1 MGRPRDEEL
10 DRKIIEAAVEEF
22 YRVGYTALS
31 LASIATRADV
41 RPGAIYTRFRDK
53 PEVLEAILEHILAA
67 DVRGMVELPGDGPYE
82 DLLHAV
88 REVHKSFSDDDVFAI
103 PALLLQNT
111 DEAQGVEEI
120 IRAGHIR
127 RNRHMTLLRPAL
139 EAAKE
144 AGVIGEH
151 VSVGYASAMVIGA
164 YFSMLL
170 GMDHSD
176 LPDDTAERLLATL
189 GVNP

>member
-22 YRVGYTALS
+22 YRVGYAALS
-31 LASIATRADV
+31 LSSIATRADV
-41 RPGAIYTRFRDK
+41 RPGAMYTRFRDK
-53 PEVLEAILEHILAA
+53 PEVLEAILEHILSA
-67 DVRGMVELPGDGPYE
+67 DVRGMAELPGDGPYE

-88 REVHKSFSDDDVFAI
+88 REVHKSFSDADVFAI

-111 DEAQGVEEI
+111 EEAQGVEEI

-139 EAAKE
+139 TAAKE
-144 AGVIGEH
+144 AGLVGKDVSIGF
-151 VSVGYASAMVIGA
+151 AAAMIVGA

-176 LPDDTAERLLATL
+176 LPDDTPERLLATL
-189 GVNP
+189 GVTP

>member
-127 RNRHMTLLRPAL
+127 RNRHMALLRPAF
-139 EAAKE
+139 EAAKD
-144 AGVIGEH
+144 AGMVGKDF
-151 VSVGYASAMVIGA
+151 SVGFASAMVIGA